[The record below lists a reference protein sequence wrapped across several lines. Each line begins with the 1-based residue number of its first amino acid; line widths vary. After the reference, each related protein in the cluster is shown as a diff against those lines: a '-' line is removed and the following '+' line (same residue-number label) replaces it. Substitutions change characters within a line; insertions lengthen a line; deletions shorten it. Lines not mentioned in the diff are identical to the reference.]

1 MTELKNSFYSCL
13 DPKVVAPQSEQH
25 ALITQTAIDNEGL
38 VVFYGAEDYFCA
50 SNQPFIY
57 NKLKRTPNLDGVIF
71 FTINQF
77 CYGEEINMKL
87 ILEIIEL
94 GLSVHFAREKLNI
107 LDFESF
113 CEHFLEMRAYAHAQK
128 KGALHENPGITG

>member
-1 MTELKNSFYSCL
+1 MTELTKSFYSCL
-13 DPKVVAPQSEQH
+13 DPKIVAPQSEQH
-25 ALITQTAIDNEGL
+25 TLITTIAAENGGL

-50 SNQPFIY
+50 AKQPFIY

-77 CYGEEINMKL
+77 CYGEEINTKL
-87 ILEIIEL
+87 ILDIVQL
-94 GLSVHFAREKLNI
+94 GLSVHFAREKLDI

-113 CEHFLEMRAYAHAQK
+113 CEHFLEIRAYAHAQK
-128 KGALHENPGITG
+128 RGTLHENPAFDV